1 MSNASL
7 PANAAGE
14 SFRARGPRA
23 PARSREGA
31 RHRHRGSGAG
41 RHPSAPGEPSWFP
54 RPSPRDSVLKA
65 RRRSL
70 MCEPGQTCQK
80 LRNESIPADNGCIG
94 RRARRRTNVQAP
106 HQITYSALLTD
117 VRGLLSGVHKRQ
129 FDPHDG
135 GHAGARWLRAATAG
149 ELSTGPNGR
158 AAGPE
163 ITLLGMP
170 PAAALGSRNDADL
183 EDRPKNQERAARD
196 RAGRSPNPL
205 QMATKSC
212 AITFAVMNTAY
223 GLLTRGP
230 SSWIS
235 HCAC

>member
-1 MSNASL
+1 MRRYPRTP
-7 PANAAGE
+7 PANL
-14 SFRARGPRA
+14 SAREVRVRRLDPGGSTTST
-23 PARSREGA
+23 SRERRWTA
-31 RHRHRGSGAG
+31 PER
-41 RHPSAPGEPSWFP
+41 PGEPSWFP

-183 EDRPKNQERAARD
+183 EDRPKNRGRVAAWVPR
-196 RAGRSPNPL
+196 GRLS
-205 QMATKSC
+205 S
-212 AITFAVMNTAY
+212 AIESNLDQSRCIRCQV
-223 GLLTRGP
+223 GLR
-230 SSWIS
+230 S
-235 HCAC
+235 